1 MDSNTPVKLIMTW
14 DIIPEHEHEYFEFV
28 IREFIPG
35 VQRLGCDLSDAWAT
49 VYGDQPQILVSA
61 VIASLNRARQMISSQ
76 AWNDLNLKLSE
87 FVQNFDLKIVI
98 AKNGFQL

>member
-76 AWNDLNLKLSE
+76 TWNDLNLKLSE